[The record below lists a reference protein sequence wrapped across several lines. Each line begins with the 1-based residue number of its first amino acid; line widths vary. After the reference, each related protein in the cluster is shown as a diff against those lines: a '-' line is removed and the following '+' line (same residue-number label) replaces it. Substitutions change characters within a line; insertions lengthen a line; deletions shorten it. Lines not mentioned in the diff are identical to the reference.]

1 MNACMGFEPGKSFA
15 PYRYYLKMSDITVP
29 APSMAWVFLDEQP
42 DSMNDAC
49 FYSALGPAA
58 TQWGDLPANY
68 HNGACGYAFAD
79 GHAEIKSWKGPNMR
93 AKKIQY
99 RDYSTL
105 TPVLLNNAADKSDEL
120 WHQERT
126 TALK

>member
-1 MNACMGFEPGKSFA
+1 
-15 PYRYYLKMSDITVP
+15 ITTP

-49 FYSALGPAA
+49 FYSALGPGA

-68 HNGACGYAFAD
+68 HNGACGYSFAD

-93 AKKIQY
+93 AKKIEY
-99 RDYSTL
+99 RDYATL
-105 TPVLLNNAADKSDEL
+105 TPVLLNNAADKNDEM
-120 WHQERT
+120 WHEQRS